1 MDETTMKNVFVQE
14 GGPKM
19 VQVVKTTGT
28 STRDRKS
35 AAQPPKSIK
44 MEAGPPLSAPDREPM
59 IRGAMTT
66 LGGPV
71 APAKEKKSTSEA
83 VTKKLQG
90 GVHNQG
96 NAANA
101 PLKACAPHPQGE
113 RIDVS
118 STAEPSDGKASVVKA
133 PREFAIF
140 PISAGRVRR
149 VPHGLARCHCVHRV
163 NRGWWLR

>member
-1 MDETTMKNVFVQE
+1 MKNVFAQG

-28 STRDRKS
+28 WTCDRKS
-35 AAQPPKSIK
+35 AVQPPKSIK
-44 MEAGPPLSAPDREPM
+44 MEAGPPLSAPDCKPM
-59 IRGAMTT
+59 IRGAMTA

-71 APAKEKKSTSEA
+71 ALKKEEKSTSEA
-83 VTKKLQG
+83 LTKKLQG
-90 GVHNQG
+90 GGHNQG

-101 PLKACAPHPQGE
+101 PLKACSPHSQCE

-118 STAEPSDGKASVVKA
+118 SAAGPSDGKASVVKA
-133 PREFAIF
+133 PREVAIF
-140 PISAGRVRR
+140 PISAGRFRR
-149 VPHGLARCHCVHRV
+149 VPHGLARRHCVHRA